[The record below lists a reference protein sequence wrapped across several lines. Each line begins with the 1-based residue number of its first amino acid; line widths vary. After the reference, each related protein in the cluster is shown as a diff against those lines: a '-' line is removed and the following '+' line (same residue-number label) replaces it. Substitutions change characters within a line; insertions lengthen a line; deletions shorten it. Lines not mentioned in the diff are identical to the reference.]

1 MMQFTARGLDRPAA
15 RASSAAADRARS
27 RSAIPSPANDATPS
41 LRKSRRAT
49 PSQLCVS
56 SGMLHLLSLEPHGVE
71 RQDAKVEPPR
81 SPDWFCTVASRTTN
95 STNWSAVRVRQG
107 QFVLPWRSSLASW
120 RSIFTSVIE
129 HKLRRVDKG
138 PHYVFGRRLPRRAG
152 GRVGL

>member
-1 MMQFTARGLDRPAA
+1 MQFTARGLDRPAA

-56 SGMLHLLSLEPHGVE
+56 LGMLHLLSLEPHGVE

-95 STNWSAVRVRQG
+95 STKLVCGAGPPRSIRLTLAVRLGV
-107 QFVLPWRSSLASW
+107 LASW

-129 HKLRRVDKG
+129 HKLRRVDQG
-138 PHYVFGRRLPRRAG
+138 PHHVFS
-152 GRVGL
+152 